1 MVKKMLLTTC
11 VVLGLVSCSTIDKWV
26 PDDFDNVE
34 YQILVELNVIAKSPL
49 VKEES
54 WCHPSHLSRMSY
66 LSHQLT
72 VYAKHRLN
80 PNINKIYG
88 TINDTV
94 FELKN
99 REDPSNAYCK
109 IKRNTIYK
117 MTDDT
122 LKVFGQRK

>member
-11 VVLGLVSCSTIDKWV
+11 MVLGLVSCTAITDLLPS
-26 PDDFDNVE
+26 DFDNVE
-34 YQILVELNVIAKSPL
+34 YQMLVELNVIAKSPL
-49 VKEES
+49 VKDDA
-54 WCHPSHLSRMSY
+54 WCHPSHISRMSY

-80 PNINKIYG
+80 PNINKIYN

-94 FELKN
+94 FELKQK
-99 REDPSNAYCK
+99 EDPSNAYCK

-122 LKVFGQRK
+122 MKVFGQRK